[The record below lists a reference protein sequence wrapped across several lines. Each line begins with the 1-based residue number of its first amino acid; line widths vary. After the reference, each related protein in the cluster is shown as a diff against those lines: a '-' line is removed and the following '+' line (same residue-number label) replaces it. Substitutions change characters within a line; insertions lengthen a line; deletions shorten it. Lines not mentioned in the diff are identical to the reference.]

1 MALQDS
7 LQEQSIDTVATKF
20 NRLNLE
26 AKEIVFQ
33 SNELLRDWGLEG
45 DSLVY
50 TRTALLAFLVVG
62 CSFLLWWI
70 TRNLLLSVIH
80 RIAGKTKTTWD
91 DELVRNKFFSGCA
104 HLVPLLL
111 MDYFMHVVFYDF
123 PNLADIGIRL
133 TDFVIIFV
141 LIIIAMRFL
150 NAARDVLSE
159 KPRLKDKPIH
169 SFFQLGKIIISV
181 VLGILMISVAFNI
194 DLIVIITS
202 MGAMMAVILLV
213 FKDTILGF
221 VGSIQLAA
229 NDMVRIGDWVTME
242 KYGADGDV
250 QEITLTTVK
259 VQNFD
264 KTITTIPTYSF
275 ISDSFKNWR
284 GMEES
289 EGRRVTRSINIA
301 ISSIQFCTPE
311 MLHKYGEIELIRPYI
326 EQKEKDIAEFNS
338 THEVNRK
345 VLLNG
350 RNQTNIGVFRHY
362 MEEYLKKKNEV
373 NQDMTLMVRQLAPTE
388 KGVALQVYAFT
399 KTKVWVEYEKVVGD
413 IFDHLLSSVPFFD
426 LAVFENPSGRDF
438 KSLNK

>member
-1 MALQDS
+1 MAIENEIVSDS
-7 LQEQSIDTVATKF
+7 LDTASKVA
-20 NRLNLE
+20 NRLDFGPSV
-26 AKEIVFQ
+26 IVSK
-33 SNELLRDWGLEG
+33 SNELLTDWGLEG
-45 DSLVY
+45 DTLIY
-50 TRTALLAFLVVG
+50 TRTAILGFLVVAA
-62 CSFLLWWI
+62 SFLLWWL
-70 TRNLLLSVIH
+70 TRNIMLSVIH
-80 RIAGKTKTTWD
+80 RIADKTKTTWD
-91 DELVRNKFFSGCA
+91 DELVKNKFFSACA

-111 MDYFMHVVFYDF
+111 MDYFMHVVFFDF
-123 PNLADIGIRL
+123 KNLTDIGIRL

-141 LIIIAMRFL
+141 LIIIALRFL
-150 NAARDVLSE
+150 NTARAVLSE
-159 KPRLKDKPIH
+159 RPRLKDKPIH
-169 SFFQLGKIIISV
+169 SFFQLAKIVVTTIFGLIMISV
-181 VLGILMISVAFNI
+181 VFNI
-194 DLIVIITS
+194 DLIVVLTS

-289 EGRRVTRSINIA
+289 DGRRVTRSLNIQ
-301 ISSIQFCTPE
+301 ISSIKFCTPE
-311 MLHKYGEIELIRPYI
+311 MLAKYGEIELIKDYVS
-326 EQKEKDIAEFNS
+326 EKETQIAEFNAS
-338 THEVNRK
+338 NDVNRK

-350 RNQTNIGVFRHY
+350 RNQTNIGVLRHY
-362 MEEYLKKKNEV
+362 MECYLKK
-373 NQDMTLMVRQLAPTE
+373 NQEINQGMTLMVRQLSPTE

-399 KTKVWVEYEKVVGD
+399 NTKVWVDYEVVIGD
-413 IFDHLLSSVPFFD
+413 IFDHLLAAVPFFD
-426 LAVFENPSGRDF
+426 LAVFENPSGKDF
-438 KSLNK
+438 KNLKN